1 MFVFCNKTAKW
12 RANGLN
18 AVKLEDIAKM
28 LDVSVSTVSRAL
40 SGNGRV
46 GAKTRERVL
55 KAVRES
61 DYTVNAVARSL
72 RLRDAKNIG
81 VVVPDITNSFFSSVI
96 KGAQQVCR
104 RHGYTLM
111 VCNSDENADYED
123 EALHMLLEK
132 QVSGLIL
139 ASVGGGAEV
148 VRQYDRLGIPVVYI
162 DNVPENVEVRDMVS
176 IDNHAAAHYLT
187 RAMILRG
194 YREVGMITG
203 PRSQSTGLLRY
214 QGFVQALEDEKVPF
228 RVEWVREGD
237 FRMESGYA
245 CMKELLQLSPRPRA
259 MVFGNNYLAYGAMN
273 AIREAGLR
281 VPDDIALASFDA
293 QDYTGLITPLLTS
306 INQPVQEIGE
316 CAAGMILARLGG
328 EAEGSPK
335 EVILEPSF
343 MEGGSW

>member
-1 MFVFCNKTAKW
+1 M
-12 RANGLN
+12 NGLN

-28 LDVSVSTVSRAL
+28 LDISVSTVSRAL

-55 KAVRES
+55 EAVRKS

-72 RLRDAKNIG
+72 RLRDARNIG
-81 VVVPDITNSFFSSVI
+81 IIVPDITNSFFSSVI

-104 RHGYTLM
+104 RSGYTLM
-111 VCNSDENADYED
+111 VCNSDENAEYEE

-139 ASVGGGAEV
+139 ASVGSGAELI
-148 VRQYDRLGIPVVYI
+148 RQYERLSIPVVYI
-162 DNVPENVEVRDMVS
+162 DNIPDGADRRDVVS
-176 IDNHAAAHYLT
+176 IDNRAAARYLT
-187 RAMILRG
+187 RAMIERG
-194 YREVGMITG
+194 YRDVGMITG

-214 QGFVQALEDEKVPF
+214 HGFVAALEEAGIPL
-228 RVEWVREGD
+228 RGEWVLEGD
-237 FRMESGYA
+237 FSMESGYA
-245 CMKELLQLSPRPRA
+245 RMKDLLVLSHRPRA
-259 MVFGNNYLAYGAMN
+259 MIFGNNYLAYGALN

-281 VPDDIALASFDA
+281 VPEDIAVASFDA
-293 QDYTGLITPLLTS
+293 QDHTGLITPLITC

-316 CAAGMILARLGG
+316 RAAEIIFSRMNDN
-328 EAEGSPK
+328 AET
-335 EVILEPSF
+335 ERTELVLQPSF

>member
-1 MFVFCNKTAKW
+1 M
-12 RANGLN
+12 N

-28 LDVSVSTVSRAL
+28 LDISVSTVSRAL

-81 VVVPDITNSFFSSVI
+81 IVVPDITNIFFSTVI

-104 RHGYTLM
+104 ENGYTLM

-148 VRQYDRLGIPVVYI
+148 VRQYDRLGVPVVYI
-162 DNVPENVEVRDMVS
+162 DNIPENVEVRDMVS
-176 IDNHAAAHYLT
+176 IDNHAAAYDLT
-187 RAMILRG
+187 QAMIDRG
-194 YREVGMITG
+194 YRDVGMITG

-214 QGFVQALEDEKVPF
+214 QGFVKALENAGIPL
-228 RVEWVREGD
+228 RTEWVREGD

-245 CMKELLQLSPRPRA
+245 RMKELLQLSPRPRA
-259 MVFGNNYLAYGAMN
+259 MIFGNNYLAYGAMN
-273 AIREAGLR
+273 AIREAGLS
-281 VPDDIALASFDA
+281 VPGDIAVASFDA
-293 QDYTGLITPLLTS
+293 KDHTGLITPLITS
-306 INQPVQEIGE
+306 INQPVQQIGE
-316 CAAGMILARLGG
+316 QAAEIIFSRLSG
-328 EAEGSPK
+328 EDENPSI
-335 EVILEPSF
+335 EIMLEPSF
-343 MEGGSW
+343 MAGGSW

>member
-1 MFVFCNKTAKW
+1 M
-12 RANGLN
+12 N

-28 LDVSVSTVSRAL
+28 LDISVSTVSRAL

-81 VVVPDITNSFFSSVI
+81 IVVPDITNSFFSSVI

-104 RHGYTLM
+104 RRGYMLM

-139 ASVGGGAEV
+139 ASVGGGAEL
-148 VRQYDRLGIPVVYI
+148 VRQYERLGIPVVYI
-162 DNVPENVEVRDMVS
+162 DNIPENVELRDMVS

-187 RAMILRG
+187 KAMIGRG
-194 YREVGMITG
+194 YRDVGMITG

-214 QGFVQALEDEKVPF
+214 QGFVQALEEEGAALRP
-228 RVEWVREGD
+228 EWIAEGD

-245 CMKELLQLSPRPRA
+245 CMKEMLRLDPRPRA
-259 MVFGNNYLAYGAMN
+259 MIFGNNYLAYGAMN

-281 VPDDIALASFDA
+281 VPEDIAVASFDA
-293 QDYTGLITPLLTS
+293 QDHTGLITPLITS
-306 INQPVQEIGE
+306 INQPVQQIGE
-316 CAAGMILARLGG
+316 HAAEIILSRLSG
-328 EAEGSPK
+328 EDERLPT
-335 EVILEPSF
+335 ELMLEPDF
-343 MEGGSW
+343 VEGGSW

>member
-1 MFVFCNKTAKW
+1 M
-12 RANGLN
+12 N

-28 LDVSVSTVSRAL
+28 LDISVSTVSRAL

-55 KAVRES
+55 QAVRES

-104 RHGYTLM
+104 SRGYTLM

-139 ASVGGGAEV
+139 ASVGGGTEV
-148 VRQYDRLGIPVVYI
+148 VRQYDRLNIPVVYI
-162 DNVPENVEVRDMVS
+162 DNIPENIEVRDMVS

-187 RAMILRG
+187 RAMIDRG
-194 YREVGMITG
+194 YRDVGMITG
-203 PRSQSTGLLRY
+203 PRSQSTGLLRH
-214 QGFVQALEDEKVPF
+214 QGFVQALEEAGIEVHP
-228 RVEWVREGD
+228 EWVREGD
-237 FRMESGYA
+237 FRMESGYN
-245 CMKELLQLSPRPRA
+245 CMKELLRLPRRPRA
-259 MVFGNNYLAYGAMN
+259 MIFGNNYLAYGAMN
-273 AIREAGLR
+273 AIREAELD
-281 VPDDIALASFDA
+281 VPGDIAVASFDA
-293 QDYTGLITPLLTS
+293 QDHTGLITPLITS
-306 INQPVQEIGE
+306 INQPVQQIGRHAAEI
-316 CAAGMILARLGG
+316 ILARLNG
-328 EAEGSPK
+328 EEESPRT
-335 EVILEPSF
+335 EIMLEPFF
-343 MEGGSW
+343 MDGGSW